1 MQDICQEL
9 TVTCGCTKAFFL
21 RYLGILENTA
31 IIAWYMLDM
40 SISRASASKLF
51 VTLSRFWLLAKCLKT
66 VGNFSIWVNGHV
78 KKK

>member
-31 IIAWYMLDM
+31 IIAWYMLD
-40 SISRASASKLF
+40 ICQFLEHQHQNF
-51 VTLSRFWLLAKCLKT
+51 LSLLVDFGC
-66 VGNFSIWVNGHV
+66 
-78 KKK
+78 